1 MSATLDAARFYASK
15 GHRTLPLLGKRPP
28 FDEWQKLATSDSEQV
43 ERWWRRWPGANVG
56 LLCGERYAVLDVD
69 PRHGGDEILA
79 ELTARHGPLPDT
91 VKVATGGGGSH
102 YYFAAPPLASY
113 DLARGLE
120 LRSVGRQVV
129 APPSIHPETGREYTW
144 LARSP
149 LAPLPA
155 WLVKA
160 DPHAGRPVA
169 APPDTWAR
177 MLREGIPEGQRN
189 ADLARLTGH
198 WLRRYLPAYEVAE
211 LVHLVNAHCCRPP
224 LPRSE
229 VDQIVNSVAWRELR
243 RLQSKGT
250 R

>member
-1 MSATLDAARFYASK
+1 MSATLDAARDYARR
-15 GHRTLPLLGKRPP
+15 GHRVVPVIGKRPP
-28 FDEWQKLATSDSEQV
+28 FGEWQKLATSDSEQV
-43 ERWWRRWPGANVG
+43 ERWWRTWPDANVG
-56 LLCGERYAVLDVD
+56 LLCGPRYAVLDVD
-69 PRHGGDEILA
+69 PRLGGDEILA

-91 VKVATGGGGSH
+91 VKVATGGGGWH
-102 YYFAAPPLASY
+102 HYFAAQGLASY

-129 APPSIHPETGREYTW
+129 APPSIHPDTGREYVW

-160 DPHAGRPVA
+160 DPGGRPAA
-169 APPDTWAR
+169 APPDTWAQ

-189 ADLARLTGH
+189 ASLARLTGH
-198 WLRRYLPAYEVAE
+198 WLRRYLPAYEVDE
-211 LVHLVNAHCCRPP
+211 LVHLVNAERCRPP
-224 LPRSE
+224 LPRAE
-229 VDQIVNSVAWRELR
+229 VDRIIQSVAGRELR